1 MTLVKRGAAM
11 ILILLLAGCWS
22 GDNGPVKTSSP
33 PSVPP
38 DILLKSEIPVVP
50 PPSKSYVLGFSQ
62 LGSESTWREANT
74 SSIVEAAE
82 EAGISLMMRNAEQSQ
97 KKQFEAIRFFIR
109 NNVDVI
115 AIAPVVQYGWEP
127 ILKEVKQ
134 AGIPVIILDRSV
146 NVKDSSLYVTF
157 IGSDFYEEGV
167 KAAKY
172 MLDKMRH
179 RTGTVKIAELQGT
192 VGSTPS
198 IDRGRGFRETIR
210 AAPDFQVSLS
220 QVADFT
226 VAKGRKVMSQFLEL
240 PREEWPQVL
249 FSHNDDMAIGAVEAI
264 EEAGLRPGEDLVI
277 ISIDGTRR
285 AFEQM
290 KEGKINAVVECNP
303 LLGPLLMQATN
314 EIMAGRTLPKRM
326 VPEEDI
332 FTQEIASD
340 EVEKRKY

>member
-1 MTLVKRGAAM
+1 M

-22 GDNGPVKTSSP
+22 GDNGPVKTSSS

-38 DILLKSEIPVVP
+38 DVLLKSEIPVVP

-198 IDRGRGFRETIR
+198 IDRGRGFRETIGT
-210 AAPDFQVSLS
+210 APDFQVSLS

-314 EIMAGRTLPKRM
+314 EIMAGRTLPKQM